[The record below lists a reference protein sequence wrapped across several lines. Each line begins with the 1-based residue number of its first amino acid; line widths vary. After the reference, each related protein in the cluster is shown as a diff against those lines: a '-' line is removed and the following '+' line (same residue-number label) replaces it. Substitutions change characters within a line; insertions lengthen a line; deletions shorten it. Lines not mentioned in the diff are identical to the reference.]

1 MSPADVVTAARG
13 LIGTPYHH
21 QARVPGVGIDCA
33 GVLIVVARQ
42 LGLVAPDFDVTGYP
56 RVPDGVALRDYCEA
70 HMVRVQTPVLGGAVL
85 ASWKDGPPQ
94 HLGIV
99 ADYQHGGLSFIH
111 ADGERVK
118 AVIETRLAFS
128 RYFRLVA
135 AYGFP
140 GVDYEGAR

>member
-21 QARVPGVGIDCA
+21 QARLPGVGIDCA
-33 GVLIVVARQ
+33 GVLIVVGRQ
-42 LGLVAPDFDVTGYP
+42 LGLVAPDFDVTGYS
-56 RVPDGVALRDYCEA
+56 RVPDGVALSAYCEQ
-70 HMVRVQTPVLGGAVL
+70 HMVRMRAPVIGGAVL

-94 HLGIV
+94 HLGVV
-99 ADYQHGGLSFIH
+99 AGYQGGLSFIH
-111 ADGERVK
+111 ADGERAK
-118 AVIETRLAFS
+118 AVVETRLAFS

-140 GVDYEGAR
+140 GVDYGVV